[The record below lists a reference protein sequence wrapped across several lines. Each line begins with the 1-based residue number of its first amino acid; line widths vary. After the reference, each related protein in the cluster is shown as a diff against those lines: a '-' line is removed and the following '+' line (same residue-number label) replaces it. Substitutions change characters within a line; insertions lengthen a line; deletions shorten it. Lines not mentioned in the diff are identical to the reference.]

1 MKKSI
6 LPLLFVFLIASCSES
21 IKSGEKQGSDSLAIR
36 KRTFTEEIP
45 PPSDIRQ
52 FKWFYSAFVKLV
64 SLHADSLLNKV
75 INPEFGLNIIESNG
89 ALPKITNVRDFADY
103 KTLHKKAFYD
113 FNSQVLICDPKDE
126 ELPKPDCNAKDLY
139 SKTGCFTR
147 EVNTLKDSKIWEYC
161 NLAKDQADL
170 VARSAQTITR
180 TVLITDNYTYYFS
193 LIKGAWWLTFIDMR
207 RPCEA

>member
-1 MKKSI
+1 MKKCI
-6 LPLLFVFLIASCSES
+6 LPLLFVFLISACSEN
-21 IKSGEKQGSDSLAIR
+21 KAPKEKEVSDSIAIR
-36 KRTFTEEIP
+36 KHTLTEEIP

-89 ALPKITNVRDFADY
+89 ALPKITNVRDFANY

-113 FNSQVLICDPKDE
+113 FDGQVLICDPKDE
-126 ELPKPDCNAKDLY
+126 ELPKIDCNAKDLY
-139 SKTGCFTR
+139 TKTGCFTR
-147 EVNTLKDSKIWEYC
+147 EVNTLKDSKVWEYC
-161 NLAKDQADL
+161 NLSKDKSDL

-180 TVLITDNYTYYFS
+180 TVLITNNYTYYFS
-193 LIKGAWWLTFIDMR
+193 LIKGSWWLTFVDMR